1 MFTGVM
7 VESSLNCSL
16 LVLILYPII
25 VKPGRIEILNEAG
38 CPFFAG
44 NAQISSFRFF
54 LATVTVRPQPAP
66 MGLPTRVDA
75 KAFWHYKN
83 PMKILWDE
91 PKGLANLD
99 KHKLDFSD
107 LTLDFFIASV
117 VIPAKNQRAKAVGRF
132 GKRAIVVIFKN
143 LGSEAISVVSMR
155 PANPKEKRILQ

>member
-1 MFTGVM
+1 MLRCVELVMIQVGAGVKGWNAAERVCAADLGLHSEVVAGGM
-7 VESSLNCSL
+7 QAS
-16 LVLILYPII
+16 VL
-25 VKPGRIEILNEAG
+25 KP
-38 CPFFAG
+38 
-44 NAQISSFRFF
+44 
-54 LATVTVRPQPAP
+54 
-66 MGLPTRVDA
+66 PTRVDA
-75 KAFWHYKN
+75 KAFWHYKK

-99 KHKLDFSD
+99 KHKLDFAD